1 MPFHTERTISKHASD
16 RQPPSPSQA
25 LRLATKIVF
34 SSGSS
39 LSRSKMSLQQQEM
52 SSLEQPRE
60 GSAPSPCAK
69 GCGFFG
75 SPATQ
80 NMCSVCFMKHLV
92 ATAEPAASKAAEKTT
107 GDAAAVAGV
116 EAAASAEVN
125 LTDAE
130 LRQKAWVERC
140 RAAVAE
146 NYWGSR
152 CSECHKKMTLVGR
165 FTCRCGRTY
174 CPTHRHSEAH
184 ACAYDYQR
192 AGVISIICSNPL
204 IKGQKLR
211 DRI

>member
-1 MPFHTERTISKHASD
+1 
-16 RQPPSPSQA
+16 
-25 LRLATKIVF
+25 
-34 SSGSS
+34 
-39 LSRSKMSLQQQEM
+39 MSFQQQEI
-52 SSLEQPRE
+52 SS
-60 GSAPSPCAK
+60 SPCAK

-80 NMCSVCFMKHLV
+80 NMCSVCFTKHLV
-92 ATAEPAASKAAEKTT
+92 VTGEPAAATSTAAAASKAAEKTT
-107 GDAAAVAGV
+107 GDVSAVAGAETAV
-116 EAAASAEVN
+116 AEAAASAEAEV
-125 LTDAE
+125 LTEEE

-146 NYWGSR
+146 NYWGNR

-184 ACAYDYQR
+184 ACAYDYRR
-192 AGVISIICSNPL
+192 AGVISIIRSNPL
-204 IKGQKLR
+204 IQGEKLR